1 MHYSRLFNSKHS
13 NVQTIVVVMSLRKKW
28 RKKRILLLAYRGISF
43 HLVHIAIFRAVSG
56 VNLSRDTNRFCN
68 AVNWGYLAIN
78 RASEID
84 FRAKTGVRTKRVAI
98 RIAHIAHIAPIRQRR
113 VSKNKNKGSRTQKM
127 ARKTPPPTVPPI
139 SMETNFQSG

>member
-1 MHYSRLFNSKHS
+1 M
-13 NVQTIVVVMSLRKKW
+13 
-28 RKKRILLLAYRGISF
+28 
-43 HLVHIAIFRAVSG
+43 HIAIFRAVSG

-98 RIAHIAHIAPIRQRR
+98 RIAHIAHIALIRPRLR
-113 VSKNKNKGSRTQKM
+113 AGVKLSASADGTVRLDFVS
-127 ARKTPPPTVPPI
+127 AA
-139 SMETNFQSG
+139 SGWLYWR